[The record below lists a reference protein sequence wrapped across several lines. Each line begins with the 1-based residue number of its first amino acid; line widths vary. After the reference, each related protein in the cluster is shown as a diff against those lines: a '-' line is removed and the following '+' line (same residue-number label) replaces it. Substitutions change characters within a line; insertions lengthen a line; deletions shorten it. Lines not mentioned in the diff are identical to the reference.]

1 MTAMLRDEALARI
14 RLHRS
19 ELTRLGIARLFL
31 FGSVAR
37 DEANIASDIDVVVD
51 TADGR
56 APGLFLLARISDE
69 LERIL
74 GRRVDVISKS
84 GLDHTTRLK
93 RRVGPELVHVF

>member
-1 MTAMLRDEALARI
+1 MHRDEALARI
-14 RLHRS
+14 RLHRG
-19 ELTRLGIARLFL
+19 ELARLGVARLFL

-37 DEANIASDIDVVVD
+37 NQADNTSDIDIVVD

-56 APGLFLLARISDE
+56 APGLFRLARISDE

-93 RRVGPELVHVF
+93 RRVGPELAHVF